1 MEFANVNWV
10 AVSVGTVAAFLM
22 GWLVY
27 SPMLFGQKWAEGS
40 GVELDSADKMPVF
53 AMISQF
59 VALLMLST
67 VIGVTATMNALFTA
81 ILAIA
86 AAALFVASNGAF
98 CRKSR
103 YAMLVDIGYILAAGV
118 LMIIAQGIL

>member
-1 MEFANVNWV
+1 MELANVNSV
-10 AVSVGTVAAFLM
+10 AVSVGAVAAFLM

-40 GVELDSADKMPVF
+40 GVGLDSADKMPVF

-59 VALLMLST
+59 TALLMLST
-67 VIGVTATMNALFTA
+67 VIGVTATANALFTA

-103 YAMLVDIGYILAAGV
+103 YAMLVDFGYILAAGV
-118 LMIIAQGIL
+118 VMIIAQGIL